1 MTEVPYDRMS
11 ERHLE
16 APPGTSSWP
25 PRLDEP
31 APAAEPT
38 TGMVSGPDPGPPT
51 MGLPGMAPPPP
62 PPPTPPAGTPPART
76 PPARTP
82 PAGIPPAGIPPAA
95 SAPANTAPAGGRDGV
110 PHLRLLPR
118 TVLGITSM
126 LLALAVG
133 AGLSGVGLYSY
144 YQYRLDQT
152 DRRVNALIHGY
163 RTQFLRAEADLRAA
177 AAAGKAQIQAAAAGG
192 LQAGTD
198 PAAQRALVRALSP
211 SLFVVT
217 TQDTSGAPSV
227 ATAFVVSSSATES
240 LLLTSYSAVAA
251 ATTSP
256 GPAVYVRPAS
266 GSGPGEK
273 VTVRTWDPTHD
284 LAIIV
289 LPVGHLPVLQP
300 APRRPGPQLGQT
312 VFAVS
317 ALGGEGGAIASGE
330 VDDVSSVGIANDI
343 PIGPSFQGAPVVNAR
358 GAVLGVASRTY
369 APLGFAPSG
378 VWYAPFVR
386 MACDRVLSCPG
397 GAISSSS

>member
-1 MTEVPYDRMS
+1 MTEVPCDHMS

-16 APPGTSSWP
+16 APPRTSSWP

-38 TGMVSGPDPGPPT
+38 TGVVPGPDPGPPT
-51 MGLPGMAPPPP
+51 LGLPGLAPPPP
-62 PPPTPPAGTPPART
+62 PPPAPPAGTPPAGSA
-76 PPARTP
+76 PANGAPATTP
-82 PAGIPPAGIPPAA
+82 PAGGHEG
-95 SAPANTAPAGGRDGV
+95 S

-118 TVLGITSM
+118 TLLGITSM
-126 LLALAVG
+126 VLALAVG
-133 AGLSGVGLYSY
+133 AGLSSVGLYSY

-177 AAAGKAQIQAAAAGG
+177 AATGKAQVQAAAAGG

-198 PAAQRALVRALSP
+198 PAAQQALVRALSP

-217 TQDTSGAPSV
+217 TQNTSGAPSV
-227 ATAFVVSSSATES
+227 ATAFVVSSSPTES
-240 LLLTSYSAVAA
+240 LLLTSYTAVAA

-266 GSGPGEK
+266 GSGPSEK

-289 LPVGHLPVLQP
+289 LPVGHLPVLRP

-330 VDDVSSVGIANDI
+330 IDDVSSAGIANDI
-343 PIGPSFQGAPVVNAR
+343 PIGLSFQGAPVVDAL

-378 VWYAPFVR
+378 VWFAPYVR

-397 GAISSSS
+397 GSISSSS